1 MTTNRIKDINNLID
15 SIMTQ
20 EEYENNINI
29 RINYLIE
36 KYNNQLEKYN
46 YIIKEE
52 IDSLKLGGYI
62 KYINLNDDL
71 IWGGALFKIDMNNI
85 YMKKDN
91 EIIKINKFKNIIFY
105 KNHITQNDKTR
116 DIFLTNLD
124 KYG

>member
-1 MTTNRIKDINNLID
+1 MTTNRIKSINNFID

-20 EEYENNINI
+20 DEWEDSINT

-36 KYNNQLEKYN
+36 KYNDQLEKYN
-46 YIIKEE
+46 YIMINE
-52 IDSLKLGGYI
+52 IDGLKSGGYI
-62 KYINLNDDL
+62 KYINLNDEL
-71 IWGGALFKIDMNNI
+71 IWGGALCKINRNNI
-85 YMKKDN
+85 YMKKNN

-116 DIFLTNLD
+116 EIFISSLD